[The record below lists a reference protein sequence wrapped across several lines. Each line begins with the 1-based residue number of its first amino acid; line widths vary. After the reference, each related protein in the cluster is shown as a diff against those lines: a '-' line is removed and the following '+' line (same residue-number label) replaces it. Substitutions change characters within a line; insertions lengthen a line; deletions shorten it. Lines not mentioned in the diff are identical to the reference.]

1 MERYIKALQEESYDP
16 YIIEKLVGAI
26 QRIVEG
32 SCKRVDVSEDIKV
45 YECKDTVR
53 IDIKMRKD

>member
-16 YIIEKLVGAI
+16 YIVEKLSEAI

-32 SCKRVDVSEDIKV
+32 SCKRVDVFEDIKV
-45 YECKDTVR
+45 YECKDIVR

>member
-16 YIIEKLVGAI
+16 YIVEKLSEAI

-45 YECKDTVR
+45 YECKDIVR

>member
-16 YIIEKLVGAI
+16 YIAEKLLGAI
-26 QRIVEG
+26 RRIVDG

-45 YECKDTVR
+45 YECKDIVR

>member
-16 YIIEKLVGAI
+16 YIVEKLFGAI

-32 SCKRVDVSEDIKV
+32 SFQRVDVSEDIKV
-45 YECKDTVR
+45 YECKDIVR

>member
-45 YECKDTVR
+45 YECKDIVR

>member
-16 YIIEKLVGAI
+16 YIVEKLSGAI

-32 SCKRVDVSEDIKV
+32 SGKRVDVSEDIKV
-45 YECKDTVR
+45 YECKDIVR

>member
-16 YIIEKLVGAI
+16 YIVEKLSGAI

-45 YECKDTVR
+45 YECKDIVR

>member
-16 YIIEKLVGAI
+16 YIVEELCGAI

-45 YECKDTVR
+45 YECKDIVR

>member
-16 YIIEKLVGAI
+16 YIVEKLPGAI

-45 YECKDTVR
+45 YECKDIVR
-53 IDIKMRKD
+53 IDIKMHKD